1 MSERTAT
8 PSDAPTSPAPERRL
22 RRDAARSRQ
31 RLIAAARE
39 VFATRGLG
47 AGLNEIAHHAGVGV
61 GTAYRH
67 FADRESLIEAALR
80 DRVEAMASVAEQ
92 GLAAPTGWAGLTQV
106 LREAAAM
113 MVADAG
119 LRDVALS
126 SPLGLDVMA
135 EMDARVSPVI
145 AALLARAQA
154 EGSVRPDVTIP
165 DLHVLLFMVTEF
177 AQRSAAVEPHAYRRY
192 LEVFIDGLRP
202 GPDRSDLGPPLSQAD
217 LQRIVLNTLGS

>member
-1 MSERTAT
+1 MSERAAS
-8 PSDAPTSPAPERRL
+8 PGDHPAAPAPERRL

-39 VFATRGLG
+39 VFATRGLS

-67 FADRESLIEAALR
+67 FSDRESLIEAALR

-92 GLAAPTGWAGLTQV
+92 GLGAPTGWDGLVQV

-113 MVADAG
+113 MVADVG

-126 SPLGLDVMA
+126 NPRCLDVMA
-135 EMDARVSPVI
+135 EMDTRVGPVI

-154 EGSVRPDVTIP
+154 EGSVRPDVTVP
-165 DLHVLLFMVTEF
+165 DLHVLLIMVTEF
-177 AQRSAAVEPHAYRRY
+177 AQRSAAVEPHVYRRY
-192 LEVFIDGLRP
+192 LELFIDGLRP
-202 GPDRSDLGPPLSQAD
+202 GSARSDLGPPLSQAD
-217 LQRIVLNTLGS
+217 LQRIVLNSLGS